1 MARGRGRGRGRARG
15 RENEATNGESA
26 SSGVP
31 EIPAVPPSGF
41 VADPAFLAQLIEA
54 ARGEPRVPVGD
65 PFARL
70 NKDFKDLG
78 GYAFDGLGGVQKSSE
93 WLEK

>member
-1 MARGRGRGRGRARG
+1 M
-15 RENEATNGESA
+15 
-26 SSGVP
+26 P
-31 EIPAVPPSGF
+31 M
-41 VADPAFLAQLIEA
+41 
-54 ARGEPRVPVGD
+54 GD

-93 WLEK
+93 WLKKCILVFGLMKLTSVSRTELAVHNLSGSALLWWNGLGVDFISSASWEDFLIAFRAKYMPAP